1 MSSLYATSV
10 TVRVARTDDA
20 GAVRAIR
27 NHAVETTTAIWTGVP
42 MSADEAHTWVAEHV
56 TRKAMLVAE
65 ADGAVVGYASFA
77 PWRAK
82 EGYRYSVEDSVYVA
96 AGQQGRG
103 VGRALLTELVAL
115 ARAAGAHRM
124 YADIEAGN
132 AASISLHESLGF
144 RRVGL
149 LREVGTKFG
158 RWLDLA
164 ILELELS

>member
-1 MSSLYATSV
+1 MSSLYAPPAA
-10 TVRVARTDDA
+10 VRPARADDA

-27 NHAVETTTAIWTGVP
+27 NDAVETTTAIWTSVP
-42 MSADEAHTWVAEHV
+42 MSEDEARSWVSDLAG
-56 TRKAMLVAE
+56 RNAMLVAE
-65 ADGAVVGYASFA
+65 VDGDVVGYASFS

-82 EGYRYSVEDSVYVA
+82 EGYRHSVEDSVYVA
-96 AGQQGRG
+96 PGQQGNG
-103 VGRALLTELVAL
+103 VGRALLTELVAT
-115 ARAAGAHRM
+115 ARDAGAHRM

-164 ILELELS
+164 ILELELA